1 MRLLQ
6 RSTAVACTLLAAF
19 TMNLATASGGAA
31 TANCPPPPTVPE
43 PAKLAELARQ
53 AIDRGYLWKIEKSGR
68 TSYLF
73 GTIHVNSL
81 DWMIPGPA
89 VMTALSQADVLALEI
104 DPLDPAIARAL
115 AEPEATAA
123 TPRTLKPALRAR
135 LDARLAAACVPPAT
149 VAKMPALMQIAA
161 AVMMDARSVGLEPS
175 FGSEI
180 MLAGMARGLKKAV
193 VSLESVALQ
202 MASLSDTDD
211 TEAMLSTSLQQAE
224 NGAARRMLVRLH
236 KAWGDGNVADMENL
250 DKWCECLDTE
260 AERRLLTRLNDDRN
274 PALAAG
280 IAGLHSEGKRV
291 FAAVGT
297 LHMFGA
303 KGLTKLLADMGY
315 KVERVTAPPRQQVR

>member
-6 RSTAVACTLLAAF
+6 RSTAVAGTLLAAF
-19 TMNLATASGGAA
+19 TMNLATASGGPA

-89 VMTALSQADVLALEI
+89 VMTALSQVDVLALEI

-115 AEPEATAA
+115 AEPEAIAA

-260 AERRLLTRLNDDRN
+260 ADRRLLTRLNDDRN

-303 KGLTKLLADMGY
+303 KGLPKLLADMGY

>member
-6 RSTAVACTLLAAF
+6 RSTAVAGTLLAAF
-19 TMNLATASGGAA
+19 TMNLA

-43 PAKLAELARQ
+43 PAKLAELAGQ

-89 VMTALSQADVLALEI
+89 VMTALSQVDVLALEI

-115 AEPEATAA
+115 AEPEAIAA

-180 MLAGMARGLKKAV
+180 LLAGMALGLKKAV

-260 AERRLLTRLNDDRN
+260 ADRRLLTRLNDDRN

-303 KGLTKLLADMGY
+303 KGLPKLLADMGY